1 MELLEERQTRGF
13 ERVGASKG
21 LEKRILFLDPCD
33 RKLLELTVRGTL
45 TRREAGTLVGL
56 SSGTV
61 TRRIRRLL
69 DRLHD
74 PIVAALVDYGQLL
87 PELHREVGIAYF
99 LRNRSFVEIEREYG
113 LSRYAVKR
121 MVQYI
126 QGWYEA
132 SRSGNGRGR
141 H

>member
-1 MELLEERQTRGF
+1 MELLEERKTRGF
-13 ERVGASKG
+13 ESTGDSKG
-21 LEKRILFLDPCD
+21 VEKKILFMDSSE
-33 RKLLELTVRGTL
+33 RKLLELNVRGTL

-56 SSGTV
+56 SSGSV

-99 LRNRSFVEIEREYG
+99 LRNRSFAQIEREYD

-121 MVQYI
+121 M
-126 QGWYEA
+126 
-132 SRSGNGRGR
+132 
-141 H
+141 